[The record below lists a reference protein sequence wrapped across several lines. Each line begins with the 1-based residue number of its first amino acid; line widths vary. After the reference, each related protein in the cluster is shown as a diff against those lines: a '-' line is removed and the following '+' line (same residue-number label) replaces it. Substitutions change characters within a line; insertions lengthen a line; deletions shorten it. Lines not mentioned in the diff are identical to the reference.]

1 MTTDPHKK
9 KPPEKI
15 VKPAWPQEPQEH
27 QEDETRTHPDQDR
40 HEPEQDHH
48 EHGNLPKRPGRP
60 GTT

>member
-9 KPPEKI
+9 KGSEK
-15 VKPAWPQEPQEH
+15 VKPARPHERQDDH
-27 QEDETRTHPDQDR
+27 AHVHPDQDR
-40 HEPEQDHH
+40 HEAQQDHH